1 MRDAQQ
7 QQQSS
12 GGLGGSPGKKK
23 KNINPASM
31 TLLGGKEEEF
41 DGLYLPEELDN
52 WASSMYVLTQTKG
65 KLKLEAPQSPDRGT
79 GAASETSGS
88 HADPKA
94 VTRAAVA
101 AVTTLPSHSTPPLNS
116 QPPPPSAGQC
126 SN

>member
-1 MRDAQQ
+1 VRDAQQ

-12 GGLGGSPGKKK
+12 GGSGGSPEKKK
-23 KNINPASM
+23 KNINPATM
-31 TLLGGKEEEF
+31 TLLGGKEEEV

-65 KLKLEAPQSPDRGT
+65 KLKMEAPQSPDRGT

-101 AVTTLPSHSTPPLNS
+101 AVTSLPPPSTSHLKSK
-116 QPPPPSAGQC
+116 PPPPSAG
-126 SN
+126 